1 MKVEKERVNIKRRK
15 EIGTYNVFKIVW
27 VLIPYL
33 CNRGTETPNFVENY
47 TPGLNGEQI
56 NRNW

>member
-1 MKVEKERVNIKRRK
+1 MEKERVNIKRRK

-33 CNRGTETPNFVENY
+33 CNIGTETPNFVENY